1 MPSLLECACCYRYRT
16 WWWMTIL
23 AVGITVLYEPW
34 VIAFAE
40 YPGLGCVCGVAF
52 RPFPTRA
59 CWKRRPMLLISGI
72 QTG

>member
-1 MPSLLECACCYRYRT
+1 
-16 WWWMTIL
+16 MTIL